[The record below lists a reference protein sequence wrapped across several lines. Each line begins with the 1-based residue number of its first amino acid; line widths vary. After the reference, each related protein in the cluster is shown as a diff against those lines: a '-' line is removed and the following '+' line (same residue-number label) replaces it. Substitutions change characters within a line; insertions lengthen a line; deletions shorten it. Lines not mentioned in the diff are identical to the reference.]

1 MRERRKL
8 LTSLLQP
15 FHSRTKG
22 INGIHGI
29 NESKELLMKVKGLA
43 ALKAGGPLESFEFE
57 RRSLAATDVAFKI
70 THAGICH
77 SDIHQVREEWGP
89 ALFPMVPGHEIV
101 GVVTEI
107 GSSVS
112 KFKIGDRI
120 GVGVF
125 IDSCRICE
133 PCKSGLQ
140 QYCDEGMTGTY
151 NGYERDGK
159 TIAFGGYSNG
169 FVIDQDYAVTI
180 PSNLDMAGVAP
191 LLCAGITLYSPIKH
205 FKVTRGSKVAVMG
218 LGGLG
223 HMGVKFAA
231 AMGAEVTVLSHSAN
245 KKEDALR
252 MGAKEFVVVRS
263 DEDLKPLKRKF
274 DLILNTVSAMVDI
287 NQYLATLKIDG
298 TLVIIGLPDSPYAVS
313 AGAMLNGRKSLTGSM
328 IGGMPE
334 LQEML
339 DFAGLHNIVSDIEL
353 INADYVEEAY
363 RRTVASDVKYRF
375 VIDASTF

>member
-1 MRERRKL
+1 
-8 LTSLLQP
+8 
-15 FHSRTKG
+15 
-22 INGIHGI
+22 
-29 NESKELLMKVKGLA
+29 MKVKGLA
-43 ALKAGGPLESFEFE
+43 AHKAGGPLEPFEFE
-57 RRSLAATDVAFKI
+57 RRALGANDVGFQI
-70 THAGICH
+70 TYAGICH

-101 GVVTEI
+101 GVVSEI
-107 GSSVS
+107 GSSVT
-112 KFKIGDRI
+112 KFKVGDRI

-125 IDSCRICE
+125 IDSCRKCA

-205 FKVTRGSKVAVMG
+205 FKVGPGMKVAVMG

-231 AMGAEVTVLSHSAN
+231 AMGAEVTVLSHSEG
-245 KKEDALR
+245 KRSDALR
-252 MGAKEFVVVRS
+252 MGAKDFVVIK
-263 DEDLKPLKRKF
+263 DKEELKTLRRRF
-274 DLILNTVSAMVDI
+274 DLVLNTISVLVDL
-287 NQYLATLKIDG
+287 NAYLGILKIDG
-298 TLVIIGLPDSPYAVS
+298 TMVIIGLPDSPYAVN
-313 AGAMLNGRKSLTGSM
+313 AGALLDGRKSLTGSM

-339 DFAGLHNIVSDIEL
+339 DFAGKHNIVSEIEL
-353 INADYVEEAY
+353 VKADYVDKAY
-363 RRTVASDVKYRF
+363 ERTVASDVKYRF
-375 VIDASTF
+375 VIDASSF

>member
-1 MRERRKL
+1 
-8 LTSLLQP
+8 
-15 FHSRTKG
+15 
-22 INGIHGI
+22 
-29 NESKELLMKVKGLA
+29 MKVKGLA
-43 ALKAGGPLESFEFE
+43 AHKAGGPLEPFEFE
-57 RRSLAATDVAFKI
+57 RRALGANDVGFQI
-70 THAGICH
+70 TYAGICH

-101 GVVTEI
+101 GVVSEI
-107 GSSVS
+107 GSSVT
-112 KFKIGDRI
+112 KFKVGDRI

-125 IDSCRICE
+125 IDSCRKCA

-205 FKVTRGSKVAVMG
+205 FKVGPGMKVAIMG

-231 AMGAEVTVLSHSAN
+231 AMGAEVTVLSHSES
-245 KKEDALR
+245 KRSDALR
-252 MGAKEFVVVRS
+252 MGARDFVVIKAK
-263 DEDLKPLKRKF
+263 DELKTLRRRF
-274 DLILNTVSAMVDI
+274 DLVLNTVSALVDL
-287 NQYLATLKIDG
+287 NAYLGILKIDG
-298 TLVIIGLPDSPYAVS
+298 TMVIIGLPDSPYAVN
-313 AGAMLNGRKSLTGSM
+313 AGALLDGRKSLTGSM

-339 DFAGLHNIVSDIEL
+339 DFAGKHNIVSEIEL
-353 INADYVEEAY
+353 VKADYVDKAY
-363 RRTVASDVKYRF
+363 ERTVASDVKYRF
-375 VIDASTF
+375 VIDASSF